1 MVLRKATWR
10 RYVVFCGGFLKSI
23 RLFCP
28 GSRATGN
35 CKPCSIVD
43 IHIKG
48 EAVQYSLV
56 TGISCIWNV
65 FFSMLIIM
73 RIEQCLPIAAK

>member
-48 EAVQYSLV
+48 EAACSGMGSGQA
-56 TGISCIWNV
+56 I
-65 FFSMLIIM
+65 
-73 RIEQCLPIAAK
+73 